1 MEEVGGFGGS
11 DGEGECPVAA
21 GQAVDA
27 RASLLLQQAQVAP
40 HMQLPQAQRARAAE
54 LLEGSDAR
62 AGDTAGMDETGRGGG
77 GALAVVGQGEERVGH
92 LWEEGRG
99 RSD

>member
-62 AGDTAGMDETGRGGG
+62 PGPVTRILPGWTRQG
-77 GALAVVGQGEERVGH
+77 GAGVAR
-92 LWEEGRG
+92 R
-99 RSD
+99 R